1 MAQEAGPRIIVDVAK
16 QQLSWISPEH
26 PDWVVPVSTSKYG
39 VGCESGSWKTPAGR
53 FRICEKIGETAPAW
67 AVFKGRRWTGAMG
80 NPEDETDQVLTRI
93 LWLEGLEPENANTR
107 DRYVYIHGTNAEE
120 RIGTPASIGCVRM
133 RNDDIIQLFPMVSVG
148 TPVCIVPE

>member
-1 MAQEAGPRIIVDVAK
+1 MVQEQAGQIVVEIAK
-16 QQLSWISPEH
+16 QQLSWITPDQ

-39 VGCESGSWKTPAGR
+39 VGSEPGSWKTPAGR
-53 FRICEKIGETAPAW
+53 FRICEKIGEAAPAW

-80 NPEDETDQVLTRI
+80 DPADETDQVLTRI

-107 DRYVYIHGTNAEE
+107 ERYVYIHGTNAES

-133 RNDDIIQLFPMVSVG
+133 RNEDVVALFDRVSVG
-148 TPVCIVPE
+148 TPVRIVPD